1 MSKFVA
7 WFDRL
12 LKNHFFQPA
21 DAISLS
27 LFRFLYATLL
37 IATLL
42 KRGDK
47 YVRMYETTTWYP
59 TPLFELLGIPLVS
72 VQVFQ
77 ILQWV
82 LLGALAFLAI
92 GLFTRTA
99 ATVSW
104 IAFFFVMGT
113 SLGFGKSPH
122 TDYVVH
128 STNVVVVVLFV
139 LSVAPGAAT
148 YGIDGWRRRGWR
160 WHPDEAGATIS
171 AWPTQLIKLSLALAY
186 FGAGYCKVVTSP
198 LWADGYTLQAYLM
211 SKHLI
216 LDCDAGAWVA
226 QQYWLCLLLGIATLV
241 LELTFYLLVF
251 YPRLTWWYVAAA
263 IGFHTSI
270 YLTMQINFFPYYG
283 LTFLIFLD
291 WPTIRSVGTWLAKLG
306 RGVIAGETSGRATV
320 PFAAATNVSVGT
332 LGSTPGRI
340 LVGDTRAARIVVAGL
355 WGLLAI
361 CIFARVEA
369 WPLTDYRVFN
379 SRNQIQRV
387 CVYRLAGIDETG
399 NQVWIP
405 RSWMPLS
412 PTSINGRFQAHL
424 RHGSQ
429 ADAQAMLAEMAAHI
443 AKCDKAGK
451 IKSVVLVQRKL
462 RQTADTNLLE
472 PVDLPVAKLALGGQ
486 SEPAAIIAT
495 GEGGI
500 GLQ

>member
-1 MSKFVA
+1 MSKVA
-7 WFDRL
+7 LWFDRL
-12 LKNHFFQPA
+12 LKNNFFQPA

-37 IATLL
+37 IVTLL
-42 KRGDK
+42 QRGDK

-59 TPLFELLGIPLVS
+59 TPLFELSGIPLLS

-82 LLGALAFLAI
+82 LLGSLAFVAI

-104 IAFFFVMGT
+104 IAFFLVMGT

-122 TDYVVH
+122 TEYVVH
-128 STNVVVVVLFV
+128 STNIVIVVLLV
-139 LSVAPGAAT
+139 LSVAPAVAT

-160 WHPDEAGATIS
+160 WHPDESGMAIS

-186 FGAGYCKVVTSP
+186 FGAGYCKVATSP
-198 LWADGYTLQAYLM
+198 LWADGYTLQAFLM

-216 LDCDAGAWVA
+216 IDCDAGAWVA
-226 QQYWLCLLLGIATLV
+226 QNYWLCLLLGIATLV
-241 LELTFYLLVF
+241 LELTFYLVVF

-270 YLTMQINFFPYYG
+270 YLTMRINFFPYYG

-291 WPTIRSVGTWLAKLG
+291 WPTIRSLASWFAKLG
-306 RGVIAGETSGRATV
+306 RGMMASETIGRATA
-320 PFAAATNVSVGT
+320 PLAPTKNIPVGT
-332 LGSTPGRI
+332 LGST
-340 LVGDTRAARIVVAGL
+340 LGDTLAARAVVVGL
-355 WGLLAI
+355 WGLLAV

-379 SRNQIQRV
+379 SRNRIQRV
-387 CVYRLAGIDETG
+387 CVYRLAGIDEAG
-399 NQVWIP
+399 KQVWIP
-405 RSWMPLS
+405 RSWMPQS
-412 PTSINGRFQAHL
+412 PTSINGRFQAHM
-424 RHGSQ
+424 RHGTE
-429 ADAQAMLAEMAAHI
+429 ADAQAMLEEMAAHI
-443 AKCDKAGK
+443 AKCDSNGK

-462 RQTADTNLLE
+462 RQSSDTNLLE
-472 PVDLPVAKLALGGQ
+472 PVDLPVAELALGK
-486 SEPAAIIAT
+486 SAEPAAIIAT
-495 GEGGI
+495 GEGGTE
-500 GLQ
+500 LR